1 MNKVQGGRIRK
12 KQFRENKID
21 PKIENRGAY
30 PLKIDLYGSKF
41 NNFVIFVKHQ
51 DGHWVITRK
60 NGKIPKR
67 FHVKYHFRFLR
78 TVWKLQKFT
87 LIHFFDKKRECIVF
101 NKEGPKS

>member
-1 MNKVQGGRIRK
+1 MKFRVVELEK
-12 KQFRENKID
+12 KFRENKID

-41 NNFVIFVKHQ
+41 SNFVIFVKHQ

-67 FHVKYHFRFLR
+67 FHE
-78 TVWKLQKFT
+78 
-87 LIHFFDKKRECIVF
+87 KKSF
-101 NKEGPKS
+101 